1 MVYIHYC
8 MNNFVVSSR
17 DIQRRYKDIVER
29 VKHTKHPAL
38 VVSQNEPQVA
48 IVSLED
54 YEELR
59 RIQMR
64 KGFEELQKLAH
75 QISEEHT
82 DNPLP
87 SDMSVNHDTYLAE
100 ALEKDLKRIHR

>member
-1 MVYIHYC
+1 

-17 DIQRRYKDIVER
+17 DMQRSYKDIVER
-29 VKHTKHPAL
+29 VKHTKMPAL
-38 VVSQNEPQVA
+38 IVSQNKPQAA

-59 RIQMR
+59 RIRMR
-64 KGFEELQKLAH
+64 KGLEELQHLAH
-75 QISEEHT
+75 QIAEEHK

-87 SDMSVNHDTYLAE
+87 SDMSVNHNKYIAG
-100 ALEKDLKRIHR
+100 ALEKDLERIHKQYDNNR